1 MSIQEIL
8 NSEMT
13 VSVTITADDL
23 RTFVRGMVADVQA
36 IEKTA
41 KNEVYFTANQVCEY
55 TGKVRSTL
63 WTWEKRGYLT
73 PSRIGKELRY
83 SKSEIDLLMKGG
95 TK

>member
-8 NSEMT
+8 NSEMN
-13 VSVTITADDL
+13 VSITITADDL

-41 KNEVYFTANQVCEY
+41 KDEVYFTAKQVCEY
-55 TGKVRSTL
+55 TGKARSTL
-63 WTWEKRGYLT
+63 WLWGKSGYLT

-83 SKSEIDLLMKGG
+83 SKSEIDLLIKKGS
-95 TK
+95 K